1 MKNYHVCNNHL
12 FNIWSCCTCMCNLRS
27 VITFLSAK
35 KTSSYWYHINS
46 CKKCLISCI
55 HVHIL
60 CLENCSSENVRQ
72 LGKNSQKRLPINCY
86 WYMCACI
93 YKEKSLHSHVF
104 VGFLWSLI
112 GNFLSPFDALFTMKS
127 IT

>member
-1 MKNYHVCNNHL
+1 MVCPVAVFYTKVAKRTRWSWHHSVKSMKNYHVCNNHL

-27 VITFLSAK
+27 VFTFLSAK

-60 CLENCSSENVRQ
+60 CFENCSSENVRQ

-93 YKEKSLHSHVF
+93 YKEKSLHRH
-104 VGFLWSLI
+104 G
-112 GNFLSPFDALFTMKS
+112 
-127 IT
+127 